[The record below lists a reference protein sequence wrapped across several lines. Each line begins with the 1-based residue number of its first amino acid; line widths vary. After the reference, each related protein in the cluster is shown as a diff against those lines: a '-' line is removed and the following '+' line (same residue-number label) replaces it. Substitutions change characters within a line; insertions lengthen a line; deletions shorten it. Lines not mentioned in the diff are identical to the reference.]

1 MDCAFEIH
9 AINGMF
15 APHTAVAGEGLCLCP
30 HMSPYEDNLK
40 GLVRA
45 LAYCPLMVKAKQG
58 KSAFNRPSHLV
69 QALLML
75 AESLVVCVGMHIAA
89 RKHRNPLLIIPERG
103 L

>member
-1 MDCAFEIH
+1 MCIIFHVRKKI
-9 AINGMF
+9 
-15 APHTAVAGEGLCLCP
+15 
-30 HMSPYEDNLK
+30 K
-40 GLVRA
+40 GKAKSL
-45 LAYCPLMVKAKQG
+45 KAKQG

-75 AESLVVCVGMHIAA
+75 AESLVVCVGLPIAA

>member
-1 MDCAFEIH
+1 MRFTQSMA
-9 AINGMF
+9 
-15 APHTAVAGEGLCLCP
+15 CLRPIPPLRGRDYAYVPICR

-75 AESLVVCVGMHIAA
+75 AESLVVCVGLHIAA